1 MKSNIRFL
9 LVFMLNGIA
18 LKITTRHKP
27 LIEEASDFMYINEEL
42 VYMKLSRRV
51 YIIFLW

>member
-1 MKSNIRFL
+1 MKSNIRSL

-27 LIEEASDFMYINEEL
+27 LIEEASDFMYINEEP
-42 VYMKLSRRV
+42 VYVELSRRV
-51 YIIFLW
+51 YTIFSW